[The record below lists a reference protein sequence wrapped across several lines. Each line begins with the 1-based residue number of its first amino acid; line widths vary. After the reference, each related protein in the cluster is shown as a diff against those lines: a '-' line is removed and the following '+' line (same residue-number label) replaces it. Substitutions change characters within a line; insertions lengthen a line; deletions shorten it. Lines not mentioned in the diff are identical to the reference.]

1 MSYKKKYIKYKKK
14 YLELKIHQEG
24 GSDIMSK
31 TYNGLKGIISQYT
44 TPTTPTTEEPKVSSQ
59 NLTQEPTP
67 PLTQEPTRLPI
78 VIYKFEYNK
87 YIEEY
92 PTSSIRDEY
101 TPLIYRYRSRDRIS
115 FITFIHFEQLDDDI
129 DESITHLYIPYIYIH
144 QTPLYDKYLYKRIND
159 NTELINYDVY
169 LKLKDDE
176 KRSFK
181 PLIYAI
187 IKEYINITKHT
198 TLLMYDA
205 YKNITASDS
214 NYKKMY
220 KPVIY
225 ARTPYVAPVEYDD
238 PHGFKLREH
247 TRGTYNAHMYGG
259 PLLR

>member
-1 MSYKKKYIKYKKK
+1 M
-14 YLELKIHQEG
+14 LNPLNPLNPFLK
-24 GSDIMSK
+24 
-31 TYNGLKGIISQYT
+31 T
-44 TPTTPTTEEPKVSSQ
+44 TSTHTTTEEPIRSSQ
-59 NLTQEPTP
+59 N
-67 PLTQEPTRLPI
+67 LTQEPTRLPI
-78 VIYKFEYNK
+78 VIYNSEYNEYVEK
-87 YIEEY
+87 Y

-101 TPLIYRYRSRDRIS
+101 TPLIYRYRSHNRIS
-115 FITFIHFEQLDDDI
+115 FITFIHFKQLDDDI
-129 DESITHLYIPYIYIH
+129 DESITRLYRPYIYIY
-144 QTPLYDKYLYKRIND
+144 QTHLYNYLYKCIND

-225 ARTPYVAPVEYDD
+225 AHTPYVAPQSMTT
-238 PHGFKLREH
+238 PTTL
-247 TRGTYNAHMYGG
+247 NYGNI
-259 PLLR
+259 LVVHF